1 MNDSDVTAPG
11 EATTDPAAAT
21 GAAPAHESAAAPAPA
36 APAKVHVS
44 WAELDELVAGLA
56 ERIGSAAEY
65 DILLAVTRGG
75 LVPAGM
81 LAYQLAI
88 REILVAAV
96 EYYDDE
102 GETREEVLFHHFP
115 DPELLRGQRVL
126 VVDEVWETGSTM
138 AAVVARVR
146 DAGGEPT
153 IAVLHYKPGRSLV
166 PERPHAW
173 AAEVEGW
180 VVYPY
185 KAGR

>member
-1 MNDSDVTAPG
+1 MSLD
-11 EATTDPAAAT
+11 DPVET
-21 GAAPAHESAAAPAPA
+21 PV
-36 APAKVHVS
+36 KDHVS
-44 WAELDELVAGLA
+44 WPELDDLVARLA
-56 ERIGSAAEY
+56 ERIGGAGEY
-65 DILLAVTRGG
+65 DVLLAVTRGG

-81 LAYQLAI
+81 LAYRMGI

-115 DPELLRGQRVL
+115 DPALLRGQRVL

-146 DAGGEPT
+146 DAGGDPT

-173 AAEVEGW
+173 AATTENW

>member
-1 MNDSDVTAPG
+1 MSLD
-11 EATTDPAAAT
+11 DPVET
-21 GAAPAHESAAAPAPA
+21 PV
-36 APAKVHVS
+36 KDFVS
-44 WAELDELVAGLA
+44 WPELDDLVARLA
-56 ERIGSAAEY
+56 ERIGGAGEY
-65 DILLAVTRGG
+65 DVLLAVTRGG

-81 LAYQLAI
+81 LAYRMGI

-115 DPELLRGQRVL
+115 DPALLRGQRVL

-146 DAGGEPT
+146 DAGGDPT

-173 AAEVEGW
+173 AATTENW

>member
-1 MNDSDVTAPG
+1 MT
-11 EATTDPAAAT
+11 EAGTTPT
-21 GAAPAHESAAAPAPA
+21 
-36 APAKVHVS
+36 KTHVS
-44 WAELDELVAGLA
+44 WDDLDRLVADLA
-56 ERIGSAAEY
+56 DAVGSADAY

-81 LAYQLAI
+81 LAYRLGI

-102 GETREEVLFHHFP
+102 GATAEEVVFHHFP
-115 DPELLRGQRVL
+115 DAALLRAQRIL
-126 VVDEVWETGSTM
+126 VVDEVWETGATM

-146 DAGGEPT
+146 AAGGEPT
-153 IAVLHYKPGRSLV
+153 IAVIHYKPGRSLV
-166 PERPHAW
+166 TERPDAW
-173 AAEVEGW
+173 AATTEEW

>member
-1 MNDSDVTAPG
+1 VSD
-11 EATTDPAAAT
+11 ATHRAT
-21 GAAPAHESAAAPAPA
+21 PE
-36 APAKVHVS
+36 KTHVS
-44 WAELDELVAGLA
+44 WPELDDLVAGLA
-56 ERIGSAAEY
+56 QLIGSAEAY
-65 DILLAVTRGG
+65 DLLLAVTRGG

-81 LAYQLAI
+81 LAYRLGI

-102 GETREEVLFHHFP
+102 GETREEVVFHHFP
-115 DPELLRGQRVL
+115 DPALLRGQRVL

-146 DAGGEPT
+146 DAGATPT
-153 IAVLHYKPGRSLV
+153 VAVLHYKPGRSLV
-166 PERPHAW
+166 ELRPDAW
-173 AAEVEGW
+173 AAEVDGW